1 MLPVGAWGAMMRP
14 TNETEPVISCS
25 HPILTRRQY
34 PEIIRTPLYWERNA
48 QTYAI
53 PLYACRVSAG
63 YPMPAEDC
71 IERTIHL
78 DQSMV
83 KHPAST
89 FLVIASGDSMVNAG
103 IHSGD
108 MLVVDKQIT
117 PANGK
122 IVVAAVDGELTV
134 KRLSLE
140 GGCMYLLPENPAYR
154 PIPITPDQHVVLWG
168 VVTLVIAHE

>member
-1 MLPVGAWGAMMRP
+1 MHP
-14 TNETEPVISCS
+14 NHETEPAISQS
-25 HPILTRRQY
+25 HPILTRCQY
-34 PEIIRTPLYWERNA
+34 PEIIRTHIYWEHNT

-53 PLYACRVSAG
+53 PLYASRVSAG
-63 YPMPAEDC
+63 YPMPADDC

-78 DQSMV
+78 DQSLV
-83 KHPAST
+83 KHPASM
-89 FLVIASGDSMVNAG
+89 FLVLASGDSMVNAG

-108 MLVVDKQIT
+108 MLMVDKQMT
-117 PANGK
+117 PVNGK

-140 GGCMYLLPENPAYR
+140 GGCMHLLPENPAYK

>member
-1 MLPVGAWGAMMRP
+1 MRP
-14 TNETEPVISCS
+14 NHEPEPATNWNQ
-25 HPILTRRQY
+25 PILTRRQH
-34 PEIIRTPLYWERNA
+34 PEIIRTHLYLERNA
-48 QTYAI
+48 KTYAI

-63 YPMPAEDC
+63 YPMPADDC

-78 DQSMV
+78 DQNLV

-108 MLVVDKQIT
+108 MLVVDKQMT

-134 KRLSLE
+134 KRLSVE
-140 GGCMYLLPENPAYR
+140 GGCMLLLPENPAYR
-154 PIPITPDQHVVLWG
+154 PISITQEQHVVLWG

>member
-1 MLPVGAWGAMMRP
+1 MHPTDDPRWGIHETH
-14 TNETEPVISCS
+14 TNRS
-25 HPILTRRQY
+25 ILTRRQY
-34 PEIIRTPLYWERNA
+34 PEITRENVYLEYGA

-53 PLYACRVSAG
+53 PLYASRVSAG
-63 YPMPAEDC
+63 YPMPADDC

-78 DQSMV
+78 DQNLV
-83 KHPAST
+83 KQPSST

-108 MLVVDKQIT
+108 MLMVDKQIT
-117 PANGK
+117 PANGR

-140 GGCMYLLPENPAYR
+140 GSGMYLLPENPTYR

-168 VVTLVIAHE
+168 VVTMVIAHE